1 MDSEVKMSRNVS
13 IQQIR
18 QNSPANQ
25 SSQEVKNTETQEIDV
40 SVREISSDMWGSFNS
55 HINNSHK
62 DKKIPPP
69 PPPKSSMPPESSSA
83 IQAGDKTEVKSSDKE
98 KLQKEID
105 ELTEKR
111 QKFIQDTY
119 NNYNQNQIKINKI
132 NNDIRKITTFLKN
145 NINAKGKEIEDKK
158 KELEVLENQK
168 KEIRRS
174 Q

>member
-1 MDSEVKMSRNVS
+1 MDIEIKISKNVS
-13 IQQIR
+13 IQEIK

-40 SVREISSDMWGSFNS
+40 SIREIPSDMWGNFNS

-98 KLQKEID
+98 KPRNRGYGVL
-105 ELTEKR
+105 
-111 QKFIQDTY
+111 FSCG
-119 NNYNQNQIKINKI
+119 
-132 NNDIRKITTFLKN
+132 
-145 NINAKGKEIEDKK
+145 AKGEI
-158 KELEVLENQK
+158 
-168 KEIRRS
+168 
-174 Q
+174 